1 MNFRRFQPWARDAL
15 VRAMQ
20 APVVFSGVTR
30 CISER
35 RALILQL
42 VRTRTTGRVTVV
54 QYPVA
59 GVQAAYDRL
68 QADDMAESEFVAYF
82 IVASA
87 EAIAQ
92 AEVDGTPYMRTIRS
106 SGPATRQA
114 EVLRAPYRVQTGGRS
129 DA

>member
-15 VRAMQ
+15 VRALQ
-20 APVVFSGVTR
+20 APVVLNGVAR
-30 CISER
+30 CIQEE

-42 VRTRTTGRVTVV
+42 VRRATTGRVVVV

-68 QADDMAESEFVAYF
+68 QADDMGESDFVFYF

-87 EAIAQ
+87 EAITQ
-92 AEVDGTPYMRTIRS
+92 AEVDGTPYMRTLRP
-106 SGPATRQA
+106 SGHGNRQA
-114 EVLRAPYRVQTGGRS
+114 EILRAPYRVQFGG
-129 DA
+129 DQ